1 MARSVPPGT
10 VGGRVL
16 SCCCFLRLTPAR
28 PWTPPWRA
36 WPARSPR
43 SSPPSPS
50 SLASWSRRR
59 SRGRWPG
66 TERPSRSA
74 VRHAYCHCWQPLPPL
89 RRPSALDSFSAL
101 SGQVSTLT
109 KQLRVDR
116 TSSMQNYVF
125 LPLQL
130 SNEHDPQLE
139 VCLCVCG
146 GGGGRRCMVTL
157 PHCRKPL
164 TGD

>member
-1 MARSVPPGT
+1 MP
-10 VGGRVL
+10 
-16 SCCCFLRLTPAR
+16 
-28 PWTPPWRA
+28 
-36 WPARSPR
+36 
-43 SSPPSPS
+43 
-50 SLASWSRRR
+50 
-59 SRGRWPG
+59 
-66 TERPSRSA
+66 
-74 VRHAYCHCWQPLPPL
+74 HAYSDCGQSLPL

-139 VCLCVCG
+139 VCACVCVCG
-146 GGGGRRCMVTL
+146 GGRQRVHGYSLPSQKATDGR
-157 PHCRKPL
+157 L
-164 TGD
+164 TFMHHEIGESAVCEARSCDVM